1 MNLISETHYIYE
13 RREYVF
19 IVLREYTIIFRI
31 THSFID
37 NLHIKVELRVVA
49 WLGLVENEDRGLENF
64 NYFDYNWLLLLET
77 IVILV
82 LFRMM

>member
-1 MNLISETHYIYE
+1 MTLFRHML
-13 RREYVF
+13 YVYNYLLDC
-19 IVLREYTIIFRI
+19 IA
-31 THSFID
+31 HSFID

-49 WLGLVENEDRGLENF
+49 WLGLVAHENRGLENL
-64 NYFDYNWLLLLET
+64 NDFDYNWLLLQET